1 MSQRHEAGL
10 LVKLGLRL
18 ARIGQGRAGGNRID
32 ANMLRRESL
41 RESFGQCRQTGFGNR
56 IAGKIRGQPVNAL
69 VGDIDDAGISHRPVL
84 QRGLIGKVA
93 KAPEGPEVE
102 VELGEG
108 MKVKVIRETISQVV
122 TKSAPPEGSPP
133 LAANEDNKGGG
144 LLGGLF
150 KR

>member
-1 MSQRHEAGL
+1 MLFYTPSDSSLIIGCHYGSS
-10 LVKLGLRL
+10 LGPDL
-18 ARIGQGRAGGNRID
+18 
-32 ANMLRRESL
+32 
-41 RESFGQCRQTGFGNR
+41 
-56 IAGKIRGQPVNAL
+56 
-69 VGDIDDAGISHRPVL
+69 
-84 QRGLIGKVA
+84 
-93 KAPEGPEVE
+93 E

-133 LAANEDNKGGG
+133 PAANEDNKGGS

>member
-1 MSQRHEAGL
+1 MPVRGPYQRRRVRGCTCTAG
-10 LVKLGLRL
+10 
-18 ARIGQGRAGGNRID
+18 
-32 ANMLRRESL
+32 
-41 RESFGQCRQTGFGNR
+41 
-56 IAGKIRGQPVNAL
+56 
-69 VGDIDDAGISHRPVL
+69 
-84 QRGLIGKVA
+84 GLIGKVA

-133 LAANEDNKGGG
+133 PAANEDNKGGG